1 MIKLVQGFDII
12 SPLPIDGRILLSS
25 NEMKEIADYLLPDKY
40 FAICR
45 DDGKLYLYDK
55 SNVITE
61 DSSIGYG
68 KFRKANND
76 PNSYTDKEITVIDTK
91 LDNSIETV
99 NNTVLGENRDQ
110 SIPDPDPEQGVYG
123 TLWNKVT
130 DEAVTWSTNLN
141 TETSARLQKD
151 DELNL
156 KIDNYKTNQN
166 LVNTTELSSTLSNYP
181 TLDNAARYIKAYVD
195 KDYKLIIQLE
205 DNNHTIISTDNS
217 VDLPIEHLIMD
228 VDYVDDSQGKAL
240 VITLQGEDSEG
251 EHKTLRVP
259 LDAMIAGLVSE
270 PIFNAH
276 VDDRNVHIQDGER
289 AKWNNA
295 AENAITPDSI
305 SEYFVSGVNTTINK
319 DPGTNKVRIDAVD
332 TTYIAGEG
340 IGIYPVE
347 GSPYIYR
354 VTTDASAPTWDT
366 IEGVNPR
373 SNSALNSSFESVESL
388 INTKQDTITSEKLE
402 EPLFIDSEGKIGIEW
417 ASVNKAGKVSLT
429 NAVNS
434 ESASVA
440 ASALAV
446 KTAYDLA
453 YQANSEARGA
463 SIAAGAAQ
471 TRADDAYGL
480 ASEAKQ
486 QAVSATNAA
495 NSKMSTFTLATATN
509 SGLTVTN
516 GSEVQSGDQITIGHN
531 NKLQS
536 AQTTQAVY
544 PIKIDINGHISSFG
558 NAVTIPTVT
567 DTYSPTSSNAMSGK
581 AVASALNA
589 LPDPMIFKGSVGSG
603 GTVATL
609 PTTNVKVGDTYKVI
623 TSNINIPA
631 ASSSTGSAVTAKI
644 GDTVISTDPAPKWT
658 VIPSGDEP
666 SGTVTSVGVGPGLVS
681 STAGAITSSGTLSVN
696 LLNTTKLTG
705 DTVSRTDVA
714 NRTYSVAIDK
724 NDHLAVNVPWE
735 NTQSNYGNVTTDGK
749 ITSATQI
756 ATGDKIV
763 IVDSSDSSKLTST
776 TISFDTSKS
785 NLALTQAGTWA
796 SFTNNTG
803 TVTSV
808 KVSSDNIV
816 QGSVTG
822 GSSSSEIKTSGT
834 ISLSHAESG
843 VTSGSYGPTQATNT
857 NIAPG
862 GSITVPYITVNATG
876 HITAA
881 SSKALNIP
889 GIDTGRGLVL
899 NNNLIGIRSISAT
912 IPSAG
917 WSAISTAAAGKF
929 GFKNTVTVEGIT
941 ANSSPVIDLNM
952 SNITSNWLDSWNE
965 AWSKIYRAETGA
977 NTITFYSTEQLSIDL
992 SVNIKG

>member
-25 NEMKEIADYLLPDKY
+25 SEMKEIADYLLPDKY

-76 PNSYTDKEITVIDTK
+76 PNSYTDEEITVIDTK
-91 LDNSIETV
+91 LDNSIDTV

-130 DEAVTWSTNLN
+130 NEAVTWSTNLN

-270 PIFNAH
+270 PIFRAH

-289 AKWNNA
+289 AKWNNT

-305 SEYFVSGVNTTINK
+305 SEYFVSGANTTINK
-319 DPGTNKVRIDAVD
+319 DPETNKVRVNAVD

-340 IGIYPVE
+340 IGIYPIE
-347 GSPYIYR
+347 GSPYTYR
-354 VTTDASAPTWDT
+354 ITTESAAPEWSA
-366 IEGVNPR
+366 IEGSNPR
-373 SNSALNSSFESVESL
+373 SNSALNSSFESVETL
-388 INTKQDTITSEKLE
+388 INNKQDTITSEVLE

-417 ASVNKAGKVSLT
+417 AGVNKAGKVSLT

-434 ESASVA
+434 ESTSVA

-446 KTAYDLA
+446 KVAYDKGEAAFQKATSAYEYATRVDGQASQAINLA
-453 YQANSEARGA
+453 RS
-463 SIAAGAAQ
+463 
-471 TRADDAYGL
+471 ADGHAESAYTL
-480 ASEAKQ
+480 AE
-486 QAVSATNAA
+486 
-495 NSKMSTFTLATATN
+495 SKMSTFTLATATN

-516 GSEVQSGDQITIGHN
+516 GSEVQSGDQITIGHS

-536 AQTTQAVY
+536 AQSTQAVY
-544 PIKIDINGHISSFG
+544 PIKIDINGHISGYG

-567 DTYSPTSSNAMSGK
+567 DTYSSTSSNAMSGK
-581 AVASALNA
+581 AVASAINA
-589 LPDPMIFKGSVGSG
+589 IGNPMVFKGSVGSG

-623 TSNINIPA
+623 SSDINIPA
-631 ASSSTGSAVTAKI
+631 VSSSTGSAVTAKI
-644 GDTVISTDPAPKWT
+644 GDTVISTATAPKWT

-666 SGTVTSVGVGPGLVS
+666 SGTVTSVSAGPGLVS
-681 STAGAITSSGTLSVN
+681 STTSAITSSGTLSVN
-696 LLNTTKLTG
+696 LSNVTKLTN

-714 NRTYSVAIDK
+714 NRTYPVAIDK

-796 SFTNNTG
+796 SFTNNAG

-808 KVSSDNIV
+808 KISSDNIV

-876 HITAA
+876 HVTAA

-899 NNNLIGIRSISAT
+899 NSNLIGIRSVSAT
-912 IPSAG
+912 ITSSG
-917 WSAISTAAAGKF
+917 WSAISTASAGKF

-941 ANSSPVIDLNM
+941 ANSSPVIDINL
-952 SNITSNWLDSWNE
+952 SSATSNTLKSLNN
-965 AWSKIYRAETGA
+965 AWSNIYRAETGA
-977 NTITFYSTEQLSIDL
+977 NTITFYSTEKLSIDL
-992 SVNIKG
+992 NVNIKG